1 MTIGGASGH
10 DKDQQLSHR
19 AAAHHRRRGGGRRT
33 SHSTKAARRALHK
46 KTRRDTNDRIVCG
59 RSGAQTHA
67 DSGVACRGDCMRE
80 RAFGSHDSR
89 PSRTMRPRPT
99 HRNKAGTNRE
109 MARRRPTGLTSTHF
123 RAASRQNQHG
133 DWSGGSEHGR
143 PKSRTSKRS
152 HNRRFLPSRE
162 FLLLIG
168 DGVLRRV

>member
-1 MTIGGASGH
+1 MAIGGASGH
-10 DKDQQLSHR
+10 DKDHQLSHR

-46 KTRRDTNDRIVCG
+46 KTRRDTHDLIVCG

-133 DWSGGSEHGR
+133 DWSSGSER
-143 PKSRTSKRS
+143 RSTEVRNLETKSQQT
-152 HNRRFLPSRE
+152 LPPQ
-162 FLLLIG
+162 
-168 DGVLRRV
+168 